1 MNLDSRDPIPPPNC
15 ALHSSFFFKRGCP
28 PLSSDVQRSGAQAL
42 ATSPR
47 SLRADAQFMRIAV
60 AIDHECLRFA
70 TGALAAT
77 TRDDDDAGGA
87 RARRREEVAL
97 RSGLVGYEIPE
108 HLLVVPCV

>member
-1 MNLDSRDPIPPPNC
+1 MEEQEPL
-15 ALHSSFFFKRGCP
+15 P
-28 PLSSDVQRSGAQAL
+28 PLPPLPALAAQREAEVVWGAL

-97 RSGLVGYEIPE
+97 RCGLVGYEIPE